1 MALEVT
7 KDLLAAIEQ
16 PGQSVIAYDSR
27 NLVYGVHENGE
38 PGLLMRVEFNIQPF
52 DLDLIEVDAG
62 VHIAYLNED
71 PHSGHE
77 SLARATGVEKARL
90 ILNLHSHT
98 ISMGK
103 PSGVE
108 AVFTIESRKSTP
120 SAQLATQLFSAS
132 IQRPVP
138 FEVLVAKTDAEI
150 VSTGSVIEPVK
161 YLPITAQKE
170 KKYKYLGVSLYQ
182 AELMWDI
189 YRRGKGI
196 FIFVDDAYTTGASAK
211 AADEAAKIVT
221 LSSHFKMQKVVDIR
235 EQPLEYPYVVGNGY
249 PATMEADVHAVRIF
263 PEFIGSEPIPVGE

>member
-7 KDLLAAIEQ
+7 RDLLSAIEQ
-16 PGQSVIAYDSR
+16 PRRGTIAYDSK
-27 NLVYGVHENGE
+27 NLVHGVHENGE
-38 PGLLMRVEFNIQPF
+38 PGLLMRVEFNTQQF

-71 PHSGHE
+71 PNSGHE
-77 SLARATGVEKARL
+77 SIARATGVEKARL
-90 ILNLHSHT
+90 ILNLHAQA

-103 PSGVE
+103 PNGIE

-120 SAQLATQLFSAS
+120 SAQLATQLFSAAVKRQ
-132 IQRPVP
+132 IP
-138 FEVLVAKTDAEI
+138 FEVLVAKTEI
-150 VSTGSVIEPVK
+150 ELVTAGSVVEPVK

-221 LSSHFKMQKVVDIR
+221 LNSRFKMHKVVDIR
-235 EQPLEYPYVVGNGY
+235 EQPLMYPYIMGNGY
-249 PATMEADVHAVRIF
+249 PAAVETDVHPVRIF
-263 PEFIGSEPIPVGE
+263 PEFIGAKPIPNAQ